1 MVSIPQKS
9 CSGMRMIMFTVLILE
24 DDYEQQKAVSKIIN
38 EHYKDWQIFIAGT
51 YKEACNLT
59 STKCFDL
66 FLLDIE
72 LKHENENDL
81 DCDGLDFG
89 KYIRSI
95 EHYLY
100 TPIVYMTALPDRIF
114 FALQE
119 IHCSSYLVKPFTSYK
134 LIETLDYII
143 GEHREKRKDN
153 FKRQ

>member
-81 DCDGLDFG
+81 DCDGLILENI
-89 KYIRSI
+89 YEASSI
-95 EHYLY
+95 
-100 TPIVYMTALPDRIF
+100 T
-114 FALQE
+114 
-119 IHCSSYLVKPFTSYK
+119 FT
-134 LIETLDYII
+134 
-143 GEHREKRKDN
+143 HR
-153 FKRQ
+153 

>member
-1 MVSIPQKS
+1 
-9 CSGMRMIMFTVLILE
+9 MRMIMFTVLILE

-81 DCDGLDFG
+81 TVTDLILENI
-89 KYIRSI
+89 YEASSI
-95 EHYLY
+95 
-100 TPIVYMTALPDRIF
+100 T
-114 FALQE
+114 
-119 IHCSSYLVKPFTSYK
+119 FT
-134 LIETLDYII
+134 
-143 GEHREKRKDN
+143 HR
-153 FKRQ
+153 

>member
-1 MVSIPQKS
+1 
-9 CSGMRMIMFTVLILE
+9 MFTVLILE

-100 TPIVYMTALPDRIF
+100 TPTWKKTQKGHRKTTSFDLKFFIQIPRWNPSGDRSVFSYDTLLYMQL
-114 FALQE
+114 
-119 IHCSSYLVKPFTSYK
+119 
-134 LIETLDYII
+134 
-143 GEHREKRKDN
+143 
-153 FKRQ
+153 

>member
-1 MVSIPQKS
+1 
-9 CSGMRMIMFTVLILE
+9 MFTVLILE

-114 FALQE
+114 FAW
-119 IHCSSYLVKPFTSYK
+119 SYVK
-134 LIETLDYII
+134 I
-143 GEHREKRKDN
+143 
-153 FKRQ
+153 

>member
-1 MVSIPQKS
+1 
-9 CSGMRMIMFTVLILE
+9 MIMFTVLILE

-89 KYIRSI
+89 KYTKHR
-95 EHYLY
+95 
-100 TPIVYMTALPDRIF
+100 ALPLHTDS
-114 FALQE
+114 LYD
-119 IHCSSYLVKPFTSYK
+119 STP
-134 LIETLDYII
+134 
-143 GEHREKRKDN
+143 
-153 FKRQ
+153 

>member
-1 MVSIPQKS
+1 
-9 CSGMRMIMFTVLILE
+9 MRMIMFTVLILE

-143 GEHREKRKDN
+143 GEHRENKKKR
-153 FKRQ
+153 

>member
-1 MVSIPQKS
+1 
-9 CSGMRMIMFTVLILE
+9 MIMFTVLILE

-81 DCDGLDFG
+81 DCDGLDSSPFW
-89 KYIRSI
+89 KI
-95 EHYLY
+95 Y
-100 TPIVYMTALPDRIF
+100 TKHRALPLHTDS
-114 FALQE
+114 LYD
-119 IHCSSYLVKPFTSYK
+119 STP
-134 LIETLDYII
+134 
-143 GEHREKRKDN
+143 
-153 FKRQ
+153 